1 MKNLFKY
8 ANQENDEI
16 WEGVIMEKTHIK
28 GPGFKRWIPV
38 LGGVAIQLCLGTAY
52 IWGVFQPEVVAVLNW
67 SQKEAALTFSLLL
80 GVLTFGSMVGG
91 RIQDKLSPRPVLIG
105 GGLILALG
113 FFLASLAT
121 PANPWIL
128 WLTYGII
135 GGFGMGT
142 TYTTT
147 IAVCQKWF
155 PDKRGMITGII
166 VSALGFGGLVFT
178 PIARFL
184 IARSGV
190 LQSFAWFALIFAI
203 VTVICGALF
212 IKNPPADYWPEGVA
226 KPQPKPGAAPAAVF
240 SPSEVVRKPHFYM
253 VTISLMLASAAG
265 LMVIPFAK
273 ILGLE
278 AGLSDVVATTGVM
291 VISMFNSFGRL
302 FWGWVSDK
310 IGRQNTL
317 LILLVIAAV
326 SILFVAA
333 AQSWVVLVLIG
344 LVGFSYGGFLGVYPA
359 LTADLFGIK
368 HMGVNYGLV
377 LLGFGAGAV
386 ASSYVAGYFLDLTGG
401 FTVPFIIAAI
411 AAATGAVLV
420 YVMKASLNKAALKQN
435 QEMEAVTATM
445 AGKTATESATE

>member
-1 MKNLFKY
+1 MKKEVGKN
-8 ANQENDEI
+8 
-16 WEGVIMEKTHIK
+16 
-28 GPGFKRWIPV
+28 PGINRWIPV
-38 LGGVAIQLCLGTAY
+38 FGGIAIQLCLGTAY
-52 IWGVFQPEVVAVLNW
+52 IWGVFQPEVVQVLNW

-91 RIQDKLSPRPVLIG
+91 RIQDKLSPRPVLII

-113 FFLASLAT
+113 FFLASMAT

-128 WLTYGII
+128 WVTYGII

-178 PIARFL
+178 PVANAL
-184 IARSGV
+184 IERTGV
-190 LQSFAWFALIFAI
+190 LNAFAWFALIFAV
-203 VTVICGALF
+203 VTVVCGGLF
-212 IKNPPADYWPEGVA
+212 IKNPPADYWPEGVPR
-226 KPQPKPGAAPAAVF
+226 PQSKPGAAPAASF
-240 SPSEVVRKPHFYM
+240 SPGQVLRKPQFYL
-253 VTISLMLASAAG
+253 VTFTLMLASAAG

-278 AGLSDVVATTGVM
+278 AGLSDVVATAGVM
-291 VISMFNSFGRL
+291 VIAIFNSFGRL

-317 LILLVIAAV
+317 LLLLVIAAT

-333 AQSWVVLVLIG
+333 AQSWVVLVLIA
-344 LVGFSYGGFLGVYPA
+344 LVGFSYGGFLGVFPA
-359 LTADLFGIK
+359 LTADLWGVR
-368 HMGVNYGLV
+368 HLGVNYGLV
-377 LLGFGAGAV
+377 LLGFGIGAI
-386 ASSYVAGYFLDLTGG
+386 ASSYAAGYFLDLSGG
-401 FTVPFIIAAI
+401 FTVPFIIAAS
-411 AAATGAVLV
+411 AAAAGALLV
-420 YVMKASLNKAALKQN
+420 YIMKLSLRRSAQDYSRKLQ
-435 QEMEAVTATM
+435 AV
-445 AGKTATESATE
+445 KTAAEPAE